1 MRSRCRIINGKVMV
15 RKTHPTFGDFA
26 HESIGAVSEGTAPTD
41 GNPLHQ
47 CRINMDELTQELAAL
62 DARSLRRRL
71 QVVDEVLP
79 GGKVRVAG
87 QVRLNL
93 SSNDYLGLSQD
104 PRIIAAAQ
112 AAAAKWGAGAGA
124 SRLVVGHL
132 ALHEA
137 VEARLADF
145 KGTEAAVIFPTGYMA
160 NVGTISAL
168 VGPGDVIFSDRLN
181 HASIYDGIKLSGAA
195 LQRFPHRDLNRLE
208 QLLREAGAA
217 RRRLIITDSVFSVD
231 GDLAPLTDLAA
242 LKARYGAWLMVD
254 EAHATGVLGAKGGGL
269 AEALGLTREV
279 DIHLGTFSK
288 ALGSQGGFVAGDRR
302 LVDYLHN
309 RARSF
314 IYSTA
319 LAPMV
324 LGAIDQALQI
334 VVQEPERRLFLQ
346 RESENF
352 RQGLLSA
359 GLDILGSETQ
369 IIPVLVGENDRT
381 LKFAARLM
389 DQGLM
394 AVALRPPTV
403 PPGRARVRFSL
414 SAAQAADDLSQ
425 RPGGHRG
432 HGPSHG
438 SGVMTTLVFF
448 HGWGASGRVWERQAA
463 AFGDRMPVLTPTVPV
478 WEVGWFAE
486 YLRGLDLQECL
497 LVGWSLG
504 GMLLLEALS
513 RLTDPPPGRAGPGGG
528 GPGLYPASGL
538 PLGTTPG
545 RGPGHAPGPYEK
557 PAAGAG

>member
-1 MRSRCRIINGKVMV
+1 
-15 RKTHPTFGDFA
+15 
-26 HESIGAVSEGTAPTD
+26 
-41 GNPLHQ
+41 
-47 CRINMDELTQELAAL
+47 MDELTKELAAL
-62 DARSLRRRL
+62 AARSLRRRL

-137 VEARLADF
+137 VEAKLADF

-160 NVGTISAL
+160 NVGTLAAL
-168 VGPGDVIFSDRLN
+168 MGPGDVIFSDRLN

-217 RRRLIITDSVFSVD
+217 RRRLIVTDSVFSVD
-231 GDLAPLTDLAA
+231 GDLAPLQDLVT
-242 LKARYGAWLMVD
+242 LKARYGTWLMID
-254 EAHATGVLGAKGGGL
+254 EAHATGVLGAQGGGL

-279 DIHLGTFSK
+279 DIHMGTFSK

-319 LAPMV
+319 LAPPV
-324 LGAIDQALQI
+324 LGAIDRALDI
-334 VVQEPERRLFLQ
+334 VVQEPERRLFLR
-346 RESENF
+346 RESDLW
-352 RQGLLSA
+352 RRSLLAA

-369 IIPVLVGENDRT
+369 IVPVLVGENAPT
-381 LKFAARLM
+381 LEFSAHLVG
-389 DQGLM
+389 QGLM

-414 SAAQAADDLSQ
+414 SAAHAEDDLS
-425 RPGGHRG
+425 RAREVIVATARAMGL
-432 HGPSHG
+432 G
-438 SGVMTTLVFF
+438 S
-448 HGWGASGRVWERQAA
+448 
-463 AFGDRMPVLTPTVPV
+463 
-478 WEVGWFAE
+478 
-486 YLRGLDLQECL
+486 
-497 LVGWSLG
+497 
-504 GMLLLEALS
+504 
-513 RLTDPPPGRAGPGGG
+513 
-528 GPGLYPASGL
+528 
-538 PLGTTPG
+538 
-545 RGPGHAPGPYEK
+545 
-557 PAAGAG
+557 